1 METLIKTLADAKST
15 ADAQRM
21 VRKGKMQGGY

>member
-21 VRKGKMQGGY
+21 VRKGKM